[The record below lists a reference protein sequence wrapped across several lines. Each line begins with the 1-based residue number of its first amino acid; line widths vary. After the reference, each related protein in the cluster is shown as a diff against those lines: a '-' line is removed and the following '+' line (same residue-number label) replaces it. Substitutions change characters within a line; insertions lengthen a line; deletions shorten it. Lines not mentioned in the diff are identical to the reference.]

1 MVPLSIPENENID
14 SVYKPEAPSYSSTLS
29 R

>member
-1 MVPLSIPENENID
+1 MVPLAIPENENID
-14 SVYKPEAPSYSSTLS
+14 SVYKPEAPGYGSSLS